1 MGPLPSD
8 PQAGLRRRRWIRARR
23 RLRAGPD
30 VRHGRGLR
38 DGPVRSARGE
48 DWDHSGGRRHATLG
62 PKRGKGPRHGSGAHR
77 GSGARRRCR
86 ADGAG
91 QSRRSRRH
99 AAGRGQ
105 APGADDRHPPAARRS
120 PREGG
125 GQPRDGSRPCAGS
138 RVRAEALLSLVCLGG
153 QTRGHARLPREAP
166 GPLQRTMSDVVLGSR
181 ENAVLTLTLNRPEA
195 LNALNREATQALR
208 MELEAAGRDPLVGA
222 IVLTG
227 AGRAFCAG
235 ADLKEVKARVEAG
248 DTDLGS
254 DLRTNYTPM
263 IRAIR
268 ACPKPVIAALNGTA
282 AGAGLSLALA
292 CDLRLAAAGAQL
304 IVVFVRVGLVPDAG
318 SLFFLTRMLGL
329 SKATELAITGDPVS
343 ADEALRLGIVVSV
356 VPPEQLMPAAMER
369 ARQLAAGPR
378 QTYALIKRGLD
389 RALHLDLEQT
399 LELESQLQALAA
411 ETPDAQEAIRAFLE
425 KRKPDFKR

>member
-1 MGPLPSD
+1 
-8 PQAGLRRRRWIRARR
+8 
-23 RLRAGPD
+23 
-30 VRHGRGLR
+30 
-38 DGPVRSARGE
+38 
-48 DWDHSGGRRHATLG
+48 
-62 PKRGKGPRHGSGAHR
+62 
-77 GSGARRRCR
+77 
-86 ADGAG
+86 
-91 QSRRSRRH
+91 
-99 AAGRGQ
+99 
-105 APGADDRHPPAARRS
+105 
-120 PREGG
+120 
-125 GQPRDGSRPCAGS
+125 
-138 RVRAEALLSLVCLGG
+138 
-153 QTRGHARLPREAP
+153 
-166 GPLQRTMSDVVLGSR
+166 MSDVVLSSR
-181 ENAVLTLTLNRPEA
+181 DGPVLTLTLNRPEA
-195 LNALNREATQALR
+195 LNALTRETTQALR
-208 MELEAAGRDPLVGA
+208 KEVETAGRDPEVGA

-235 ADLKEVKARVEAG
+235 ADLKDVNARAVAG
-248 DTDLGS
+248 DNDLGA

-343 ADEALRLGIVVSV
+343 ADDALRLGLVVSV
-356 VPPEQLMPAAMER
+356 VPPDQLMPAAMER
-369 ARQLAAGPR
+369 AHRLAEGPR
-378 QTYALIKRGLD
+378 QTYALIKRGLEQ
-389 RALHLDLEQT
+389 ALHLDLEQT

-425 KRKPDFKR
+425 KRKPVFKR

>member
-1 MGPLPSD
+1 MSGVVLSS
-8 PQAGLRRRRWIRARR
+8 
-23 RLRAGPD
+23 
-30 VRHGRGLR
+30 R
-38 DGPVRSARGE
+38 DGP
-48 DWDHSGGRRHATLG
+48 
-62 PKRGKGPRHGSGAHR
+62 
-77 GSGARRRCR
+77 
-86 ADGAG
+86 
-91 QSRRSRRH
+91 
-99 AAGRGQ
+99 
-105 APGADDRHPPAARRS
+105 
-120 PREGG
+120 
-125 GQPRDGSRPCAGS
+125 
-138 RVRAEALLSLVCLGG
+138 
-153 QTRGHARLPREAP
+153 
-166 GPLQRTMSDVVLGSR
+166 
-181 ENAVLTLTLNRPEA
+181 VLTLTLNRPEA
-195 LNALNREATQALR
+195 LNALTPETTQALR
-208 MELEAAGRDPLVGA
+208 TEVETAGRDPEVGA

-235 ADLKEVKARVEAG
+235 ADLKDVNARAVAG
-248 DTDLGS
+248 DNDLGA

-343 ADEALRLGIVVSV
+343 ADDALRLGLVVSV
-356 VPPEQLMPAAMER
+356 VPPDQLMPAAMER
-369 ARQLAAGPR
+369 ARHLAAGPR
-378 QTYALIKRGLD
+378 QTYALIKRGMEQ
-389 RALHLDLEQT
+389 ALHLDLEQT

-425 KRKPDFKR
+425 KRKPVFKR

>member
-8 PQAGLRRRRWIRARR
+8 PQAGHRRRRWIRARR

-30 VRHGRGLR
+30 VRHGRGLG

-48 DWDHSGGRRHATLG
+48 DRDHSGGRGYATLG
-62 PKRGKGPRHGSGAHR
+62 PKRGKGPRHGGGAHR
-77 GSGARRRCR
+77 RSGACRRCR

-91 QSRRSRRH
+91 QSRRPRRRP
-99 AAGRGQ
+99 AGRSH
-105 APGADDRHPPAARRS
+105 APGAGDRHPPTARRS
-120 PREGG
+120 PGKGG
-125 GQPRDGSRPCAGS
+125 GQPRHGSRPCAGS
-138 RVRAEALLSLVCLGG
+138 RVRAQALLPSVCLGG
-153 QTRGHARLPREAP
+153 QTRGHARLPRKAP
-166 GPLQRTMSDVVLGSR
+166 GPLQRAMSDVVLSTRDG
-181 ENAVLTLTLNRPEA
+181 AVRILTLNRPEA
-195 LNALNREATQALR
+195 LNALNRETTHALR
-208 MELEAAGRDPLVGA
+208 TEVETAGRDPEVGA

-235 ADLKEVKARVEAG
+235 ADLKDVNARALAG
-248 DTDLGS
+248 DHDLGA

-304 IVVFVRVGLVPDAG
+304 IGVLVRVGLVPDAG

-329 SKATELAITGDPVS
+329 SKATELAMTGDPLTAEEGEKLGLIS
-343 ADEALRLGIVVSV
+343 AV
-356 VPPEQLMPAAMER
+356 VPAEQLMPTAVAR
-369 ARQLAAGPR
+369 ANGLAAGPPR
-378 QTYALIKRGLD
+378 TYALIKRGIE
-389 RALHLDLEQT
+389 RALARDLEQVM
-399 LELESQLQALAA
+399 ELESQLQALAA
-411 ETPDAQEAIRAFLE
+411 ATPDAQEGIRAFAE
-425 KRKPDFKR
+425 KRKPLFRG

>member
-1 MGPLPSD
+1 MGPLPSA
-8 PQAGLRRRRWIRARR
+8 PQAGHRRRRWVRARR

-30 VRHGRGLR
+30 VRHGRGLG

-48 DWDHSGGRRHATLG
+48 DRDHSGGRRHATLG

-91 QSRRSRRH
+91 QPRRSRRH
-99 AAGRGQ
+99 PAGRGQ
-105 APGADDRHPPAARRS
+105 APGAGDRHPPAARRS

-125 GQPRDGSRPCAGS
+125 GQPRDGSRPCARS

-208 MELEAAGRDPLVGA
+208 MEVEAAGRDPEVGA

-235 ADLKEVKARVEAG
+235 ADLKDVNTRVLAG
-248 DTDLGS
+248 DTDLGA

-268 ACPKPVIAALNGTA
+268 AGPKPVIAALNGTA
-282 AGAGLSLALA
+282 AGAGLSVALA
-292 CDLRLAAAGAQL
+292 CDVRIAAAGVPL
-304 IVVFVRVGLVPDAG
+304 IVVFARVGLVPDAG

-329 SKATELAITGDPVS
+329 SKATELAMTGDPLT
-343 ADEALRLGIVVSV
+343 AEDAERLGLIAAV
-356 VPPEQLMPAAMER
+356 VPAEQLMATALAR
-369 ARQLAAGPR
+369 ATSFAQGPR
-378 QTYALIKRGLD
+378 RTYALIKAGME
-389 RALHLDLEQT
+389 RALSGDLEQIM
-399 LELESQLQALAA
+399 ELEAQLQARAA
-411 ETPDAQEAIRAFLE
+411 RTPDAQEAIRAFLE
-425 KRKPDFKR
+425 KRRPVFRG